1 VLRLR
6 LADRVEGSDHV
17 VDLLLDGDGPQ
28 RSASARFG
36 FELNARDVRWYLED
50 YLQYPV
56 DPAPEIASGVEARLA
71 VLGEELFGRVF
82 RASPEAMVLWFAVKG
97 ALAEARVEVATGVAA
112 AAGIPWELLR
122 DPATGGALAV
132 RANAFVRALAEAAA
146 ADAERARQLIAKLEQ
161 EPQDEP

>member
-1 VLRLR
+1 VDLVLRLR

-28 RSASARFG
+28 RSASVRFG
-36 FELNARDVRWYLED
+36 FELNARDREDVRWYLED

-56 DPAPEIASGVEARLA
+56 DPAPEIASGV
-71 VLGEELFGRVF
+71 
-82 RASPEAMVLWFAVKG
+82 
-97 ALAEARVEVATGVAA
+97 EARVEVATGVAA